1 MVPVKVGKGQYK
13 FRNLNE
19 VSTED
24 VALEYLRTMVPPKKY
39 FFPPEE
45 VALPL
50 LHRNRLLK
58 NLYWEDEPPILFG
71 LHPCDLHGIRVTDTF
86 LEITTR
92 IDTT

>member
-1 MVPVKVGKGQYK
+1 MEVHFLLQAHLSQFLQVLADHARVVVPVKVGKGQYK

-45 VALPL
+45 VALSL
-50 LHRNRLLK
+50 LHRNRL
-58 NLYWEDEPPILFG
+58 
-71 LHPCDLHGIRVTDTF
+71 
-86 LEITTR
+86 
-92 IDTT
+92 